1 MLRLSTPGKTRFA
14 QAPHLDVCFGGG
26 EANVAVSL
34 AGFGLEAAFV
44 SRLPENDIAD
54 RCISELK
61 GLGVDTSSI
70 VRGGERMGIYYLESG
85 SGARGSKVVYDRA
98 HSAFSE
104 IRPGMV
110 DWRKVLDGAKWL
122 HWSGITPAVS
132 QGAADACL
140 EAVKTA
146 SEMGIA
152 VSCDLNYRKKLWK
165 YGKAASEVMPELVSY
180 CDLIMGNEE
189 DAQMVFG
196 IVPEGGFDA
205 EKCGGIPDAARFG
218 SVCRQLMQRFP
229 RCRKVALTLRGSI
242 SADHNTW
249 GGILFDGQTLFESR
263 RYDITDIVDRV
274 GSGDAFMG
282 GLISSLLAGSGDQR
296 ALEFAAA
303 ASCLKHSIPGDYN
316 RVSTSEVEN
325 LINGNA
331 SGRVS
336 R

>member
-1 MLRLSTPGKTRFA
+1 
-14 QAPHLDVCFGGG
+14 
-26 EANVAVSL
+26 
-34 AGFGLEAAFV
+34 
-44 SRLPENDIAD
+44 
-54 RCISELK
+54 
-61 GLGVDTSSI
+61 
-70 VRGGERMGIYYLESG
+70 
-85 SGARGSKVVYDRA
+85 
-98 HSAFSE
+98 
-104 IRPGMV
+104 
-110 DWRKVLDGAKWL
+110 
-122 HWSGITPAVS
+122 
-132 QGAADACL
+132 
-140 EAVKTA
+140 
-146 SEMGIA
+146 MGIA

-282 GLISSLLAGSGDQR
+282 GLICSLLAGSGDQR